1 MTDLQH
7 AQQAIVLDRLDEEV
21 NSLEGKAVTQAQ
33 TLAALELR
41 VESIE
46 ARLRLRAQELFG
58 PIEGKAL
65 SGMSREKTR
74 TLRRVIEDI
83 GGAPP
88 DGGYAVDVLD
98 FDDYHYERAMLLIR
112 GEVPPESDAERKAVE
127 RWEAKHGPVG

>member
-1 MTDLQH
+1 MDLHH
-7 AQQAIVLDRLDEEV
+7 AQQGIQLDRMDAEV
-21 NSLEGKAVTQAQ
+21 RELEGKAVTQAQ

-41 VESIE
+41 IESIE
-46 ARLRLRAQELFG
+46 ARLRLRMQELFG
-58 PIEGKAL
+58 AIEGKSAA
-65 SGMSREKTR
+65 GMSREKTR

-112 GEVPPESDAERKAVE
+112 GEVEPESDAERAALE
-127 RWEAKHGPVG
+127 RWQAKHGA